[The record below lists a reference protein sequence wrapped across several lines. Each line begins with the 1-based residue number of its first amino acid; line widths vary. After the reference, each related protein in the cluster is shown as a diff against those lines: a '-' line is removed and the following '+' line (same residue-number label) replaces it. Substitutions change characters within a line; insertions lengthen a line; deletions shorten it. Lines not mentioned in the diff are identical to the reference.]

1 MFCNMLYVPP
11 YLMMSIIRSLQ
22 VSWLAKT
29 SGSGAINAQYKT
41 TDGKGEGWVN
51 DSNGIP
57 ETLAVGFNGAWMKM
71 QDSAKGTHTLSGS
84 MKTMATVSVPSAGTY
99 LVVGWCFAFGLLR
112 CKITQLN

>member
-1 MFCNMLYVPP
+1 MQYIPLCLMYVNT
-11 YLMMSIIRSLQ
+11 LQ

-29 SGSGAINAQYKT
+29 PGSGTINAQYKT

-57 ETLAVGFNGAWMKM
+57 ETLAVGFNGAWTKM
-71 QDSAKGTHTLSGS
+71 QDSTKGTHTLSSS

-99 LVVGWCFAFGLLR
+99 LVVG
-112 CKITQLN
+112 

>member
-1 MFCNMLYVPP
+1 MLYIPL
-11 YLMMSIIRSLQ
+11 YLMYVNTLQ

-29 SGSGAINAQYKT
+29 SGSGTINAQYKT

-57 ETLAVGFNGAWMKM
+57 ETLAVGFNGAWTKM
-71 QDSAKGTHTLSGS
+71 QDSTKGTHTLSSS

-99 LVVGWCFAFGLLR
+99 LVVGWSFAFGLLR